1 MQLLRML
8 GITMIPI
15 TILLS
20 LVGTIFCMRLNEW
33 LKATEVRQ
41 TLRFSIEISELVDNL
56 QKERDYSAIYVSSI
70 RMATKAYLV
79 ERYPLTDASIQS
91 LTSWDASDDNDL
103 EYFQSKENFQNYLN
117 RHRYELDSNQPTQ
130 KKELVFYS
138 ELIGI
143 FMQWFYDTMTEASSG
158 TVWKQLVSLQ
168 ETMEAKEMFG
178 IERAFGSI
186 YYIQGGFSGREDYL
200 VFAESQDV
208 ASATLKAAREYS
220 SDVEGVY
227 QKIVTEE
234 EQRVFEEVIRHY
246 RYEIRNNPFPVN
258 MTGSLELAKYWSDNM
273 TLYVDAILDI
283 QRVLTERI
291 YDDLLETEKGDKL
304 TLTVLGVVVVFTMAM
319 CPVILNAVYSLTAE
333 IQTYFSQLVDR

>member
-1 MQLLRML
+1 MQLIKML
-8 GITMIPI
+8 GIAIVPI

-20 LVGTIFCMRLNEW
+20 LVGTIFCIRLNEW
-33 LKATEVRQ
+33 LKATEVRR

-56 QKERDYSAIYVSSI
+56 QKERDYSAIYVSSL

-79 ERYPLTDASIQS
+79 ERYPLTDAAIQS
-91 LTSWDASDDNDL
+91 LTDWDASNNKHL
-103 EYFQSKENFQNYLN
+103 HYFQSKENFQNYLN
-117 RHRYELDSNQPTQ
+117 RHRYELDSIKPTEKQ
-130 KKELVFYS
+130 ELLFYS

-186 YYIQGGFSGREDYL
+186 YYIQGGFSSRADYL
-200 VFAESQDV
+200 IFAESQDV
-208 ASATLKAAREYS
+208 ANATLKAAREYS

-227 QKIVTEE
+227 QETVTEE
-234 EQRVFEEVIRHY
+234 EKRVFDEVIRDY

-258 MTGSLELAKYWSDNM
+258 MTGSLTLAKYWSDNM
-273 TLYVDAILDI
+273 TLYVDAILAI
-283 QRVLTERI
+283 QVVLTERI
-291 YDDLLETEKGDKL
+291 YNDLLRTEQGDKL
-304 TLTVLGVVVVFTMAM
+304 ILTTLGLVVAFTIAM
-319 CPVILNAVYSLTAE
+319 YPVILKTVYSLTLN
-333 IQTYFSQLVDR
+333 IQNYYACLMER